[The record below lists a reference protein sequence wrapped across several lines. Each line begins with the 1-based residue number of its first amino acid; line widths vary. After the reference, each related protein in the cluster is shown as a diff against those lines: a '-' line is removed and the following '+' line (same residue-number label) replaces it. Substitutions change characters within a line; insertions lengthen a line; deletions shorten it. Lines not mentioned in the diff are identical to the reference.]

1 MNNTPRANRPH
12 IGIFGRRNAGKS
24 SLLNALTNQ
33 EVALV
38 SEEAGT
44 TTDPVYK
51 NMELLPLGPIVLI
64 DTAGIDDTGILG
76 NLRMQKTSQVLD
88 KTDLAILVI
97 DATEDIS
104 DYELDIIGE
113 FIKRQIPY
121 ISVLNKI
128 DHPQRKSKTYF
139 GNYLNIS
146 LNEVSTKTME
156 GIDQL
161 KRLIIENISDSFA
174 ANTIVGDLL
183 EAGDTCVLVTPIDSG
198 APRGRLIL
206 PQVQTLRDILDNN
219 AMALVT
225 KETNLKTSIG
235 ALAKPPKL
243 VITDSQAF
251 AEVDKILPSDIPLTS
266 FSILFARN
274 KGDLATIVT
283 GINAIKTLQA
293 YDKVLIAEICTHH
306 KVAED
311 IASVKIPNILRKLE
325 SKIDISWCSGTAY
338 PDNIEDYKL
347 IIHCGACMINR
358 KQMLSRIKKATEKG
372 VPITNYGVFLAYA
385 TGILDRAIKPFN
397 LQFDEI

>member
-139 GNYLNIS
+139 GNHLNIS